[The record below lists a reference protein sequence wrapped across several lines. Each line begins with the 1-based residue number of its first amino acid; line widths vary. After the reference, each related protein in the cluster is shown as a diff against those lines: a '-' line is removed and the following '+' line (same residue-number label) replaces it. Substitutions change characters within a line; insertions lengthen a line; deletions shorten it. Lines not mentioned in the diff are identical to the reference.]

1 MSSCNEIKDIN
12 YQLPKE
18 CPQKNCTITAN
29 SLVEIE
35 KKFGCR
41 KMKDGKIIPQ
51 SWCREC
57 RKKSVKSK

>member
-18 CPQKNCTITAN
+18 CPQKNCTINAN

-35 KKFGCR
+35 KNLVVEKW
-41 KMKDGKIIPQ
+41 KME
-51 SWCREC
+51 R
-57 RKKSVKSK
+57 